1 MSLLPTSVKQS
12 VSYSSLTIRRAEVAL
27 CCSSFKLSLF
37 TTMRNHSVPLPTIA
51 EQIGLQNNYT
61 KKALSETKAEAELM
75 WLIKVGLLRR
85 EVDGQGLTDSFRL
98 TPLGRQIIARWEKQG
113 NSLPNPT
120 MTERMINISNR
131 WLRLSL

>member
-1 MSLLPTSVKQS
+1 MSSLPNRVNQS
-12 VSYSSLTIRRAEVAL
+12 VSYSRLIIRRAEVAL

-37 TTMRNHSVPLPTIA
+37 TAMLNHGVPLPTIA
-51 EQIGLQNNYT
+51 EQVGLQNNYT
-61 KKALSETKAEAELM
+61 KKVLSETQAEAELM

-98 TPLGRQIIARWEKQG
+98 TPLGRQIVTKWEKQG

-120 MTERMINISNR
+120 MSERMINIFNR
-131 WLRLSL
+131 SLRLSL

>member
-1 MSLLPTSVKQS
+1 MSSPATKVKQS
-12 VSYSSLTIRRAEVAL
+12 VSYSSQITKRAEIAL
-27 CCSSFKLSLF
+27 CCSSFKLNLF
-37 TTMRNHSVPLPTIA
+37 TAMVNHSVPLPTIA
-51 EQIGLQNNYT
+51 DQIGLQNNYT

-75 WLIKVGLLRR
+75 WLIKVGILRR

-98 TPLGRQIIARWEKQG
+98 TPLGRQIIAKWQKQG

-120 MTERMINISNR
+120 MTERIINIVNR